1 MEQPPLDASRRYP
14 ELDLLRFLA
23 SLAVVLLHFTYS
35 MPLVAHIG
43 PAFPTLGGVFRYGY
57 LAVDLFFM
65 ISGFVV
71 LRSARHKSL
80 VQFAAARVVRLYPA
94 YWLSC
99 LLTFAGLYF
108 SGMGGS
114 GMGRQLLFNLTML
127 HEFFGYESLNGVY
140 WSLTYEL
147 TFCFLVGLI
156 IGCRL
161 WPWLFGVV
169 LGWLAY
175 TAVAGPLPAG
185 HLFSYLFIPKHSAY
199 FIAGMLFYLLQARET
214 AAWKLHA
221 ALLFAFGLALRSDR
235 AERQL
240 AQQLFHDAPL
250 SPVVSGVV
258 ISICFLVFYAI
269 VAGWLRL
276 RPHPAWTWLGL
287 LTYPLYL
294 LHGLGAVPLKLL
306 NGKVDRYLLLAGTLA
321 LVLLVSALAHVWVE
335 RPLSK
340 ALGRRLSRLPDWQ
353 PLRRLAGAA
362 AVPDR
367 NQQTA

>member
-1 MEQPPLDASRRYP
+1 MESLPPTTSRRYP

-35 MPLVAHIG
+35 MPLVAHLG
-43 PAFPTLGGVFRYGY
+43 PSFPGLGGVFRYGY

-71 LRSARHKSL
+71 LRSARRKSL
-80 VQFAAARVVRLYPA
+80 SQFVMARVVRLYPMF
-94 YWLSC
+94 WLSC

-108 SGMGGS
+108 SGMGGPNLV
-114 GMGRQLLFNLTML
+114 RQLVFNLTML
-127 HEFFGYESLNGVY
+127 HEFFGYASLNGVY

-147 TFCFLVGLI
+147 TFCFLVGLL

-161 WPWLFGVV
+161 WKWLFGIV

-175 TAVAGPLPAG
+175 TAVAGPLPAS

-199 FIAGMLFYLLQARET
+199 FIAGMQFYLLHART
-214 AAWKLHA
+214 AAAWKLHA
-221 ALLFAFGLALRSDR
+221 ALLCAFGLALRSDR

-240 AQQLFHDAPL
+240 AQQFFHDAPL
-250 SPVVSGVV
+250 SAVASGVV
-258 ISICFLVFYAI
+258 IALCFLAFYGI
-269 VAGWLRL
+269 VTGRLRL
-276 RPHPAWTWLGL
+276 RPHPAWAALGL

-306 NGKVDRYLLLAGTLA
+306 NGKVDKYLLLAGTLA
-321 LVLLVSALAHVWVE
+321 LVLLVAALAQRLVE
-335 RPLSK
+335 RPLSQ
-340 ALGRRLSRLPDWQ
+340 ALGHWLARLRPQPASRETVAVASQAPGQLQ
-353 PLRRLAGAA
+353 P
-362 AVPDR
+362 
-367 NQQTA
+367 